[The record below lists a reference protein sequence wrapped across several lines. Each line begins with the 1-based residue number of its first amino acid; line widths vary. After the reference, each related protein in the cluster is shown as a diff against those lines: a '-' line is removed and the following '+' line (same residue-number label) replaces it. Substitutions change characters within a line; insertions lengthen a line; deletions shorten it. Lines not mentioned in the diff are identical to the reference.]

1 MNSKELQIFQV
12 MPKIVNSQS
21 CVTLKPSQAKHT
33 EVLPFDL
40 GPIMKRTFFQIVTKH
55 TLFAAFESGFLLE
68 ASCALLHGSLS
79 TQNGAEVF
87 IS

>member
-1 MNSKELQIFQV
+1 

-21 CVTLKPSQAKHT
+21 CVALKPSQAKHT

-55 TLFAAFESGFLLE
+55 TPSTASEFDFLLE
-68 ASCALLHGSLS
+68 ASFALLHRGLR
-79 TQNGAEVF
+79 TQNGAKVLV
-87 IS
+87 S